1 MLFTSCWRARV
12 AKRVPMWMVGGLV
25 LVGME
30 PEYLR
35 EKEDLEMERD
45 PEEVETRTLYKYAE
59 LAGTRV
65 LEIGC
70 GEGRLIWRYAMTVGQ
85 VVGLDPDAVRL
96 AGAVRDC
103 PPTLRARMRLVRGQ
117 AEALPFAAARFE
129 RVILGWSL

>member
-1 MLFTSCWRARV
+1 
-12 AKRVPMWMVGGLV
+12 MWMVGGLV

-45 PEEVETRTLYKYAE
+45 PEEVETRTLYEYAE

-70 GEGRLIWRYAMTVGQ
+70 GEGRLIWRYATTADQ

-96 AGAVRDC
+96 AGAVRDW
-103 PPTLRARMRLVRGQ
+103 PPTLRSRVRLVRGQ